1 LVKDSFIAKPAFANH
16 LMETNKLLYEM
27 GNVKTISDLITQ
39 NRTLE
44 IEEFFNTIEKRKR
57 EEA

>member
-1 LVKDSFIAKPAFANH
+1 
-16 LMETNKLLYEM
+16 METNKLLYEM